1 MTSRICWLFLLLML
15 FTVPAHADPVTVI
28 FNSVGSSQPVPSYT
42 EQGFNFTGGMLI
54 RGFSLPGSPMNHIIE
69 NNSSHI
75 TAPHPIRIEF
85 AGGTFDFLGADQLFS
100 IGGNVFRASNGAE
113 LSFGS
118 SSGFVD
124 AQGLFTNITWLEWVH
139 FGHMGERGPAPAGM
153 DNFRFETHPGTVPT
167 PEPATLLLLGSGLLG
182 ALKVARRKREV

>member
-15 FTVPAHADPVTVI
+15 FTVPAYADPVTVI
-28 FNSVGSSQPVPSYT
+28 FNSVGSSEPVSSYT
-42 EQGFNFTGGMLI
+42 EQGFNFTDGMYI
-54 RGFSLPGSPMNHIIE
+54 RSFNLPGMPTSYIIE

-85 AGGTFDFLGADQLFS
+85 TGGTFDFLGADQLFS
-100 IGGNVFRASNGAE
+100 IGGNTFRASNGAQ

-118 SSGFVD
+118 SNGFVD

-182 ALKVARRKREV
+182 ALKVARSKREV